1 VRHGFRVTPVF
12 ERGLYP
18 SVACLVGRV
27 GAAANRLQSGNVNTY
42 LLYVFVAIPSAL
54 GGALL

>member
-1 VRHGFRVTPVF
+1 MTPVF
-12 ERGLYP
+12 ERGLYQP
-18 SVACLVGRV
+18 VAWLVGRV